1 MNTEQLKQIVEAAFL
16 AADAP
21 LDIDRIL
28 ELFDADDQPRRE
40 EIRSVIEMLR
50 HECRTRGVE
59 LVEVASGFRFQ
70 VKQELSRWVNRMWVE
85 RPPRYS
91 RALLETLA
99 IIAYR
104 QPITRGEIEAIR
116 GVSVSAS
123 IMKTLLEREWIR
135 KVGHRDVP
143 GRPALYATT
152 RQFLDDHNLKQ
163 LSELPTLAEL
173 KDIEQINPDLFGEVK
188 EETVE
193 AVAETVN

>member
-16 AADAP
+16 AADGP

-116 GVSVSAS
+116 GVSVSSS
-123 IMKTLLEREWIR
+123 IMKTLLEREWLR

-163 LSELPTLAEL
+163 LSELPTLADL

>member
-70 VKQELSRWVNRMWVE
+70 VKQELSRWVNRIWVE
-85 RPPRYS
+85 RPARYS

-116 GVSVSAS
+116 GVSVSSS
-123 IMKTLLEREWIR
+123 IMKTLLECEWIR

-173 KDIEQINPDLFGEVK
+173 KDIQQINPDLFGEVK

>member
-16 AADAP
+16 AADGP

-116 GVSVSAS
+116 GVSVSSS
-123 IMKTLLEREWIR
+123 IMKTLLEREWLR

>member
-16 AADAP
+16 AADGP

-116 GVSVSAS
+116 GVSVSSS

>member
-1 MNTEQLKQIVEAAFL
+1 MNTEQLKQIVEAALF

-70 VKQELSRWVNRMWVE
+70 VKQELSRWVNRIWVE
-85 RPPRYS
+85 RPARYS

-116 GVSVSAS
+116 GVSVSSS

-173 KDIEQINPDLFGEVK
+173 KDIQQINPDLFEEVK

>member
-16 AADAP
+16 AADGP

-116 GVSVSAS
+116 GVSVSSS
-123 IMKTLLEREWIR
+123 IMNTLLEREWLR

-163 LSELPTLAEL
+163 LSELPTLADL